1 MVSPRSLAIA
11 IAGLSLLPLTSATA
25 DDDHRFV
32 ITPLLGYRGG
42 GEFDALVGTA
52 TPDIDATESYG
63 MALSMNLGQRHA
75 LELLYT
81 FQPSEFQDNGLELDI
96 EHLPLGAKATYLES
110 EAMVPYAA
118 AGLGATRFTPDQGD
132 DEISFSGSLALGI
145 EWPINEQFNVRLEGR
160 AHIVYMNGNHT
171 LFCGSSAAGGNCL
184 VRAAGDIFFQPEL
197 LLGVGIALGQRTTR

>member
-81 FQPSEFQDNGLELDI
+81 FQPSEFQDNGLELDND
-96 EHLPLGAKATYLES
+96 EQG
-110 EAMVPYAA
+110 
-118 AGLGATRFTPDQGD
+118 TPVWICRQPRR
-132 DEISFSGSLALGI
+132 SWSQV
-145 EWPINEQFNVRLEGR
+145 W
-160 AHIVYMNGNHT
+160 
-171 LFCGSSAAGGNCL
+171 
-184 VRAAGDIFFQPEL
+184 PEL
-197 LLGVGIALGQRTTR
+197 YHM